1 MESWAKDLQI
11 GEALHTQNTWL
22 EMGFSTKCSA
32 FGQSFVGLLKG
43 NAEIEY
49 QYLTEHISTIPG
61 CLQ

>member
-22 EMGFSTKCSA
+22 EMGFSTFFSTKCSA
-32 FGQSFVGLLKG
+32 FGHSFVGLLKG

-49 QYLTEHISTIPG
+49 QYLTE
-61 CLQ
+61 C